1 MFKLKLINK
10 PKMMKLKC
18 NFTFPN
24 VVLANLQEKETTPT
38 KEIQQIIADQ
48 QYDGLSKV
56 TVNPIPNEYIIPSGE
71 IEFNQNGTYDVS
83 DKASAKVNI
92 KEKVLGTKII
102 TKNGTYKASD
112 DDLDGYSEVEV
123 ETSGVDINDYYLT
136 SGSYSDIR
144 KYIKTIPQLDTSN
157 VTNMNSMFYNCE
169 NLISI
174 PLLDTSSVT
183 DMRIMFLGCTSL
195 ITIPQLDTSSVTDMN
210 QMFWNCTS
218 LTTIPQLDTSKV
230 IYMYNMFNGC
240 KSLTTIPQLDTSNV
254 IGVDSMLSR
263 CTSLTTLGGF
273 QNLGMAYDTTASAN
287 YSNYRL
293 DLSTSSKLTH
303 DSLMNVINNLYD
315 IKTKGCNPQSLVL
328 GSTNLSKLSSEQIA
342 IATERGWS
350 VS

>member
-71 IEFNQNGTYDVS
+71 IEFNQNGTYDVA

>member
-56 TVNPIPNEYIIPSGE
+56 VVNPIPNEYIIPSGDINI
-71 IEFNQNGTYDVS
+71 IENGTYDVT
-83 DKASAKVNI
+83 DKINAIVNI
-92 KEKVLGTKII
+92 PEKKLGTKTI

-136 SGSYSDIR
+136 SGGYETIGG
-144 KYIKTIPQLDTSN
+144 YIKKIPQLDTSN
-157 VTNMNSMFYNCE
+157 VTNMNSMFSGCRNLISIPQLNTSNVTNMSNMFNGCKLITTIPLMDTSNVTYMAYMFASCN

-174 PLLDTSSVT
+174 PL
-183 DMRIMFLGCTSL
+183 M
-195 ITIPQLDTSSVTDMN
+195 
-210 QMFWNCTS
+210 
-218 LTTIPQLDTSKV
+218 DTSKV
-230 IYMYNMFNGC
+230 TGMNSMFYSCGNLI
-240 KSLTTIPQLDTSNV
+240 SIPQLN
-254 IGVDSMLSR
+254 LSKVTNAWQMFLY
-263 CTSLTTLGGF
+263 CMALTTLGGF
-273 QNLGMAYDTTASAN
+273 QNLGMAYSANISAN
-287 YSNYRL
+287 YSYYTLN
-293 DLSTSSKLTH
+293 LSTSPKLTH
-303 DSLMNVINNLYD
+303 DSLMNVINGLYD
-315 IKTKGCNPQSLVL
+315 IKTKGCNPQQLIL
-328 GSTNLSKLSSEQIA
+328 GSTNLAKLSSEEVA